1 MVIIIC
7 NTHGE
12 FEQTP
17 TKHLQGSGC
26 SKCSNCSNCYTM
38 TQNEFIEKSQ
48 CVHIDCNSQALFDY
62 SQIKYVN
69 NKTPV
74 TIICKIHGEFSQIPY
89 IHIKGHSCNK
99 CSRNK
104 ISETCYKN
112 NNFVNN
118 AKKIH
123 GDKYDYSKVDYKGSS
138 VNVIINCKIHGEFEK
153 TPDNHNHKTRPQ
165 GCQKCQN
172 KKQYSKSQIQWLNF
186 IQLKDNILIKHAEN
200 GNELSIPNTNYKSDG
215 YCEET
220 NTIYEFHGDYWHG
233 NPNKFISTEI
243 NKSTKTTFGE
253 LYQNTLEREQQIRD
267 LGYNLVIM
275 WEHDWNKINKS
286 IRVLQRK
293 FKSLH

>member
-1 MVIIIC
+1 M
-7 NTHGE
+7 NGHGC
-12 FEQTP
+12 Q
-17 TKHLQGSGC
+17 
-26 SKCSNCSNCYTM
+26 KCCNCYTM

-118 AKKIH
+118 AKKMH
-123 GDKYDYSKVDYKGSS
+123 GDIYDYSKVDYKGCS
-138 VNVIINCKIHGEFEK
+138 VNVIIICKIHGEFEK
-153 TPDNHNHKTRPQ
+153 TPDNHTHKTRPQ
-165 GCQKCQN
+165 GCQKCQT
-172 KKQYSKSQIQWLNF
+172 KKQYSKSQIEWLNF
-186 IQLKDNILIKHAEN
+186 IQLYNNITIKHAEN
-200 GNELSIPNTNYKSDG
+200 GNELSIQNTNYKADG

-233 NPNKFISTEI
+233 NPKKFMPIEI
-243 NKSTKTTFGE
+243 NKTTGTTFGE
-253 LYQNTLEREQQIRD
+253 MYQKTLEREQQIKD
-267 LGYNLVIM
+267 FGYNLVVM

-286 IRVLQRK
+286 ILVLQRK